1 MKKRLVV
8 VMLVAMVAALCVPPA
23 FSQALATVKGN
34 VKDMDGKPMA
44 GVVIEYL
51 SQETGRKYNLKT
63 DKGGNFFSIGVAPGT
78 YKVTLYGAD
87 QKQITF
93 WNGVP
98 VRLSEPENVFNIDL
112 QKEKARAGNQMS
124 EEQKKQVEAVQKE
137 NLKIK
142 GLNEKLALSKQQ
154 QEAGQFDAAVQTL
167 TEASQMDPS
176 KDLIWFKLGDALV
189 AAAKHN
195 QDKAAAKDQYAK
207 AADAYKKAIEIKPT
221 VGAYY
226 NNMGEAYAR
235 MGQTQDAIN
244 AYTQAAQNDPTDA
257 GKYYFNLGAV
267 LTNSG
272 KVDEANAA
280 FDKAIA
286 ADPAKADAYYQ
297 KAVNL
302 LGKATV
308 DTKTGQMKAPDE
320 VATNL
325 NKYLEL
331 APDGPNAQS
340 AKDLLAGLGAK
351 VETSFGSGKKSGK
364 VVKKP

>member
-8 VMLVAMVAALCVPPA
+8 VMLAAMIAALCVPPA
-23 FSQALATVKGN
+23 WSQALATVKGN
-34 VKDMDGKPMA
+34 VKDLDGKPMS
-44 GVVIEYL
+44 GVVVEYA

-78 YKVTLYGAD
+78 YKVTLLGTD
-87 QKQITF
+87 NKPITF

-98 VRLSEPENVFNIDL
+98 VRLSEAENVFNVDL
-112 QKEKARAGNQMS
+112 QKEKARSAGQVS
-124 EEQKKQVEAVQKE
+124 EEQKKQIEAVEKE
-137 NLKIK
+137 NVKIK
-142 GLNEKLALSKQQ
+142 GLNEKLALAKQQ
-154 QEAGQFDAAVQTL
+154 QDAGQFDAAVQTL
-167 TEASQMDPS
+167 AEASQLDAT
-176 KDLIWFKLGDALV
+176 KDLIWFKLGDAYV

-195 QDKAAAKDQYAK
+195 QDKTAAKDQFAK

-226 NNMGEAYAR
+226 NNMGEAYAKL
-235 MGQTQDAIN
+235 GQTQDAIN
-244 AYTQAAQNDPTDA
+244 AYTQAAQNDPTEA

-272 KVDEANAA
+272 KVDDANTA

-286 ADPAKADAYYQ
+286 ADPTKADAYYQ

-308 DTKTGQMKAPDE
+308 DKDGKMVAPPE

-331 APDGPNAQS
+331 APDGPNAQA

-351 VETSFGSGKKSGK
+351 VETNYGTGKKSGK

>member
-1 MKKRLVV
+1 MKKKLAV
-8 VMLVAMVAALCVPPA
+8 VMMAAILAALCVPQA
-23 FSQALATVKGN
+23 WSQALATVKGN
-34 VKDMDGKPMA
+34 VKDMEGKPMPGA
-44 GVVIEYL
+44 SVEYY
-51 SQETGRKYNLKT
+51 SQENGRKYNLKT
-63 DKGGNFFSIGVAPGT
+63 DKSGNFFSIGVAPGV
-78 YKVTLYGAD
+78 YKVTLSNNG
-87 QKQITF
+87 QVITF
-93 WNGVP
+93 WTGVP
-98 VRLSEPENVFNIDL
+98 VRLSEAENVFNIDL
-112 QKEKARAGNQMS
+112 QKEKARAGDQMS
-124 EEQKKQVEAVQKE
+124 EEQKKQQEAVQKE

-154 QEAGQFDAAVQTL
+154 QDMGQFDAAVQTL
-167 TEASQMDPS
+167 AEATQMDAT
-176 KDLIWFKLGDALV
+176 KDLVWFKLGDAYV
-189 AAAKHN
+189 AAGKHN
-195 QDKAAAKDQYAK
+195 TDKAAAKEQFAK
-207 AADAYKKAIEIKPT
+207 ATDAYKQAIGIKPT

-235 MGQTQDAIN
+235 MGQTQEAIN
-244 AYTQAAQNDPTDA
+244 AYTQAAQNDPTEA

-308 DTKTGQMKAPDE
+308 DTKTGQMKAPEE

-331 APDGPNAQS
+331 APDGPNAQA
-340 AKDLLAGLGAK
+340 AKDLLASLGAK
-351 VETSFGSGKKSGK
+351 VETTFGKRSTK
-364 VVKKP
+364 KKP

>member
-1 MKKRLVV
+1 MKKKLAV
-8 VMLVAMVAALCVPPA
+8 VMLAAIVAALCVPQA
-23 FSQALATVKGN
+23 WSQAMATVKGS
-34 VKDMDGKPMA
+34 VKDMEGKPMPGA
-44 GVVIEYL
+44 VVEYY
-51 SQETGRKYNLKT
+51 SQENGRKYTLKT

-78 YKVTLYGAD
+78 YKVTLSNNG
-87 QKQITF
+87 QVITY
-93 WNGVP
+93 WSGVP
-98 VRLSEPENVFNIDL
+98 VRLSEAENVFNIDL
-112 QKEKARAGNQMS
+112 QKEKARAQTQVS
-124 EEQKKQVEAVQKE
+124 EEEKQRQEAVAKE

-154 QEAGQFDAAVQTL
+154 QDAGQFDAAVQTL
-167 TEASQMDPS
+167 AEATQLDAT
-176 KDLIWFKLGDALV
+176 KDLLWFKLGDAYV

-195 QDKAAAKDQYAK
+195 ADKAAAKDQFTK
-207 AADAYKKAIEIKPT
+207 AVDAYKKAIEIKPT

-226 NNMGEAYAR
+226 NNQGEAFAR
-235 MGQTQDAIN
+235 LGQTQDAIN
-244 AYTQAAQNDPTDA
+244 AYTQAAQNDPTEA

-272 KVDEANAA
+272 KSDEANAA

-286 ADPAKADAYYQ
+286 ADPTKADAYYQ

-302 LGKATV
+302 LSKATV

-331 APDGPNAQS
+331 APDGPNAQA
-340 AKDLLAGLGAK
+340 AKDLLSSLGAK
-351 VETSFGSGKKSGK
+351 VETTFGKKSAGAK
-364 VVKKP
+364 KKP